1 MRRNLSNLNS
11 QHTAALR
18 RAARKARPKNL
29 VPKILG
35 KSAVDKGPW
44 RCELHK
50 KRVVACGCLVP
61 RRSKR
66 PTACDGPVDPH
77 HPRKIAPAGWGQPSD
92 ALVVPLCRG
101 HHDEAHEGPGGELGF
116 QERHGI
122 DFARWIERFSAPGA
136 AEIAK
141 IRLIR
146 PHI

>member
-1 MRRNLSNLNS
+1 MNRGKGMATGREA
-11 QHTAALR
+11 Q
-18 RAARKARPKNL
+18 ARKAAKAARPKTL
-29 VPKILG
+29 VPKATG
-35 KSAVDKGPW
+35 ASAIDKGPW
-44 RCELHK
+44 RSEAHK

-66 PTACDGPVDPH
+66 PTPCRGEIDPH
-77 HPRKIAPAGWGQPSD
+77 HCRKLAPAGWGQPSD
-92 ALVVPLCRG
+92 ALTLPLCRG
-101 HHDEAHEGPGGELGF
+101 HHDEAHEGPGGEIGF